1 MKSNSYLFAAVFLA
15 ATLLVACGGGGGGG
29 DGTPTIGPGGGSG
42 ASGSGYLFY
51 SGLLGVGNSNPGV
64 LYAVD
69 PASPTSLVAVE
80 TGENIIMGTI
90 RIIRSGNYNGATQ
103 TLTDSHSHA
112 LIYAKSDGRFY
123 RISALKS
130 GSLTPVQVSSESKAN
145 QLCTNAGGRIL
156 LDGETVISD
165 LANPDNS
172 QYVYSLPGMDNNCG
186 TGDDEWKMIRLG
198 MGVGDAPVSAKLP
211 LQALADHATGA
222 ISGWI
227 VNDAGGLKHC
237 DANFSNCGVSVT
249 SIVSDANVLLEI
261 DILGQR
267 YLMEIDD
274 QLFVYDANAK
284 TLSAPVLSISSG
296 ASVGSPVTDGTM
308 VYFGYENSIYQI
320 PVDGSS
326 MAIEFVAEAERIAV
340 MELTASKVIYQVG
353 AEIKSVDKT
362 GGSANSLVSAV
373 SDNNVYFFITG
384 SRIYYSVFNNKSSV
398 IPMENDIIKAGIVDE
413 NGDNRSEFLD
423 AGWVGTMFSA
433 SIDLNDP
440 INRFDD
446 PVGLILAE
454 GDGTGFSG
462 ARLKL
467 FDAASGMEGV
477 TLGILPTSDD
487 LPAFFCGG
495 YEGNVLCSAL
505 VNITPAPA
513 LPALPFQSDVF
524 FINSATAG
532 SLARVTNTRDKN
544 EAPLFF

>member
-1 MKSNSYLFAAVFLA
+1 MKSNSYFFGAAFLA
-15 ATLLVACGGGGGGG
+15 ATLLVACGGGRGG
-29 DGTPTIGPGGGSG
+29 DDTPIIGPGGGGVTG
-42 ASGSGYLFY
+42 AGYLFY

-69 PASPTSLVAVE
+69 PANPTSPVAVE
-80 TGENIIMGTI
+80 AGENAIMGTI
-90 RIIRSGNYNGATQ
+90 RTIRSGSYNGTTQ
-103 TLTDSHSHA
+103 TITDSHSHA
-112 LIYAKSDGRFY
+112 LIYAKTDGRFY

-145 QLCTNAGGRIL
+145 QLCTNVGGRIL
-156 LDGETVISD
+156 LDGDTVISD

-198 MGVGDAPVSAKLP
+198 MGAGDAPVPAKRS
-211 LQALADHATGA
+211 LQALTDYATGA
-222 ISGWI
+222 ISGWM

-237 DANFSNCGVSVT
+237 DANFANCGISVT

-284 TLSAPVLSISSG
+284 ALSAPLLSISSG
-296 ASVGSPVTDGTM
+296 SFVGSPVTDGST
-308 VYFGYENSIYQI
+308 VYFGYETSIYQV

-326 MAIEFVAEAERIAV
+326 MAVEFLAETDHIAA

-353 AEIKSVDKT
+353 AEIKAVNKA
-362 GGSANSLVSAV
+362 GGLASLLVSAA
-373 SDNNVYFFITG
+373 SDDNVYFFITG
-384 SRIYYSVFNNKSSV
+384 SRIYYGIFNNKPPT
-398 IPMENDIIKAGIVDE
+398 IPMANDIIKAGIVDE
-413 NGDNRSEFLD
+413 NGNIESEFLD
-423 AGWVGTMFSA
+423 AAWVGTTFST

-440 INRFDD
+440 VSRFDD
-446 PVGLILAE
+446 PVGVILAE
-454 GDGTGFSG
+454 GDGNGFSG
-462 ARLKL
+462 AILKS
-467 FDAASGMEGV
+467 FDAASGVEGV
-477 TLGILPTSDD
+477 TLGALPTSDD
-487 LPAFFCGG
+487 LPVFFCGG
-495 YEGNVLCSAL
+495 YENNVLCSAS
-505 VNITPAPA
+505 VNINPAPA

-524 FINSATAG
+524 FINSVTAG
-532 SLARVTNTRDKN
+532 SLARVTNTGDKN